1 VLLTPQE
8 ADAVEARIAQVEARS
23 GAEVVTAVV
32 GRSDAY
38 PELAW
43 KAFALGAVVAAL
55 VVVAL
60 DYWRPEWAG
69 EHATWFNVAPILAAG
84 AASALLA
91 IAVPEYGRLFL
102 DRVRSAGEVRQ
113 YAQALFL
120 ERRLFRTRSRN
131 GVLVLASL
139 YERNVQIV
147 ADIGFDD
154 RVDDGAWAG
163 VIDAMTPM
171 LAAARP
177 AEALLRALDQ
187 IEAMLVAKGF
197 APDGTGGGELSNR
210 PIDDAGAT

>member
-8 ADAVEARIAQVEARS
+8 ADAVETRIARVEACS

-55 VVVAL
+55 LVVAL
-60 DYWRPEWAG
+60 DYWRPDWATT
-69 EHATWFNVAPILAAG
+69 HAAWFNVAPVLAAG
-84 AASALLA
+84 AVSALLA
-91 IAVPEYGRLFL
+91 IAIPEYGRLFL
-102 DRVRSAGEVRQ
+102 DRVRSAGEVRR

-139 YERNVQIV
+139 YERKVEVV
-147 ADIGFDD
+147 ADSGFDG
-154 RVDDGAWAG
+154 RIDDADWTD
-163 VIDAMTPM
+163 VIDAMTPG
-171 LAAARP
+171 LVEGRP
-177 AEALLRALDQ
+177 AEALLRALDRL
-187 IEAMLVAKGF
+187 EAMLVAKGF
-197 APDGTGGGELSNR
+197 VASGTGGGELSNR
-210 PIDDAGAT
+210 PIDEDGAS